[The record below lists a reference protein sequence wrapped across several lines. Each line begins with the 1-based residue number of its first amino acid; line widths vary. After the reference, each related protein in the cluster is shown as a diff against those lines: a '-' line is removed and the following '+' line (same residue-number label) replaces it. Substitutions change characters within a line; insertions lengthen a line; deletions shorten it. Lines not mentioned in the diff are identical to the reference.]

1 MLDGRDWDAREHEQI
16 AQRQRAFQTGVF
28 LCMMLL
34 MMDVRDPRAVQ
45 EEALRRAR
53 AEAEEAA
60 LRRQAA
66 PTWLDNEIVGEGST
80 QNVTGL
86 YRGGWVYNTHNSST
100 GPGGHEGRAALQMD
114 MFRVASI
121 EKVSVVRAMV
131 QLAAPPGAG
140 RSGDVLASA
149 FGVYFH
155 GSRRV
160 ALLGNVGEPSDDG
173 VDLRKRANA
182 TTDDDEE
189 EEDRPFLRR
198 NRTHRPHNRLRR
210 HYGDAQTGR
219 RLIARLANKHPF
231 VRAHLASNS
240 GSAAAL
246 SKTLTDVSQRR
257 LGEKQRTRLSSR
269 SLPDALFEGGS
280 YDLVVARLL
289 GKKEDKDKPVDQR
302 TTTTVVEDSEDRA
315 KLRVDPS
322 KTLKGYGQT
331 LWKNGECALEIDLV
345 ASDDK
350 KTRKSAPSKN
360 APYVTELIG
369 SVRAPSC
376 GFSLTVNAS
385 ATRVDWRAADDQ
397 ASWYSSLMTFVC
409 VWQIYALFKQ
419 LHFCRTQAVALR
431 VSLVSLGMQ
440 ALWDAVLCV
449 ANLLLCAAV
458 PQLFSTFTTVAFLEL
473 IVFCVIEM
481 RYLLL
486 VWQAHDPQRNWDA
499 AGWVQL
505 RRELA
510 TVHAHFYVALAVVL
524 LVLYASRDEPS
535 LILLAAS
542 SYWVPQIIRN
552 IKTNARE
559 PVCDHYL
566 YGMSVSRLLLPAY
579 LLLVQDALPRVLM
592 VPSPSAITPSQRLKV
607 FVSLVVWQA
616 IQVGLLK
623 LQRLKGAR
631 CFVPDY
637 LVPKPYDY
645 QRDPAHIL
653 RAAGADGPECA
664 ICMGPVNA
672 VTGEFMVTPCDH
684 MFHEICLRQWMD
696 LKMECP
702 VCRAALPPTP
712 NDDEEGVGEP
722 ADSAV

>member
-28 LCMMLL
+28 LCMLLL
-34 MMDVRDPRAVQ
+34 MTDVRDPRAVQ

-66 PTWLDNEIVGEGST
+66 PTWIDGEIVGDGST

-86 YRGGWVYNTHNSST
+86 YRGGWVYDTHNSST

-173 VDLRKRANA
+173 VDLRKRANS
-182 TTDDDEE
+182 TNDEEE

-198 NRTHRPHNRLRR
+198 NRTHRLHPRMRR

-219 RLIARLANKHPF
+219 KLIARLAHKHPF

-246 SKTLTDVSQRR
+246 SKTLTDVQRR
-257 LGEKQRTRLSSR
+257 LESKQRTRLSTR
-269 SLPDALFEGGS
+269 SLPDSLFEGGS

-289 GKKEDKDKPVDQR
+289 GKKEDKDRPMDAAV
-302 TTTTVVEDSEDRA
+302 TSTVVEDSEDRA

-322 KTLKGYGQT
+322 KTLKGYNT

-385 ATRVDWRAADDQ
+385 ATRVDWRAAEDQ

-552 IKTNARE
+552 VKTNARE

-566 YGMSVSRLLLPAY
+566 YGMAISRLLLPAY

-592 VPSPSAITPSQRLKV
+592 VPSTNAITPSARLKV
-607 FVSLVVWQA
+607 FVSLVVWQVV
-616 IQVGLLK
+616 QVALLK

-653 RAAGADGPECA
+653 RAAGAEGPECA

-702 VCRAALPPTP
+702 VCRAALPPTAT
-712 NDDEEGVGEP
+712 DEDEGVGEP
-722 ADSAV
+722 ADPAV

>member
-1 MLDGRDWDAREHEQI
+1 M
-16 AQRQRAFQTGVF
+16 
-28 LCMMLL
+28 
-34 MMDVRDPRAVQ
+34 
-45 EEALRRAR
+45 
-53 AEAEEAA
+53 
-60 LRRQAA
+60 
-66 PTWLDNEIVGEGST
+66 
-80 QNVTGL
+80 
-86 YRGGWVYNTHNSST
+86 
-100 GPGGHEGRAALQMD
+100 
-114 MFRVASI
+114 
-121 EKVSVVRAMV
+121 
-131 QLAAPPGAG
+131 
-140 RSGDVLASA
+140 
-149 FGVYFH
+149 
-155 GSRRV
+155 
-160 ALLGNVGEPSDDG
+160 
-173 VDLRKRANA
+173 
-182 TTDDDEE
+182 
-189 EEDRPFLRR
+189 
-198 NRTHRPHNRLRR
+198 
-210 HYGDAQTGR
+210 
-219 RLIARLANKHPF
+219 
-231 VRAHLASNS
+231 
-240 GSAAAL
+240 
-246 SKTLTDVSQRR
+246 
-257 LGEKQRTRLSSR
+257 
-269 SLPDALFEGGS
+269 
-280 YDLVVARLL
+280 VVARLL
-289 GKKEDKDKPVDQR
+289 GKKEDKDRPMDAAV
-302 TTTTVVEDSEDRA
+302 TSTVVEDTEDRA

-350 KTRKSAPSKN
+350 KTRKNAPSKN

-385 ATRVDWRAADDQ
+385 ATRVDWRAAEDQ

-552 IKTNARE
+552 VKTNARE

-592 VPSPSAITPSQRLKV
+592 VPSTNAITPSQRLKV
-607 FVSLVVWQA
+607 FVSLVAWQA
-616 IQVGLLK
+616 IQVALLK
-623 LQRLKGAR
+623 LQRIKGAR

-653 RAAGADGPECA
+653 RAAGAEGPECA

-712 NDDEEGVGEP
+712 TDEDEGGGDGPVG
-722 ADSAV
+722 DGAV

>member
-1 MLDGRDWDAREHEQI
+1 
-16 AQRQRAFQTGVF
+16 

-182 TTDDDEE
+182 THDDDDDEAE

-210 HYGDAQTGR
+210 HYDAQTGR

-246 SKTLTDVSQRR
+246 SKTLTDVTSRR
-257 LGEKQRTRLSSR
+257 LGEKQRTRLSTR
-269 SLPDALFEGGS
+269 SLPDSLFEGGS

-289 GKKEDKDKPVDQR
+289 GKKEDKDRPMDAAV
-302 TTTTVVEDSEDRA
+302 TSTVVEDTEDRA

-385 ATRVDWRAADDQ
+385 ATRVDWRAAEDQ

-552 IKTNARE
+552 VKTNARE

-566 YGMSVSRLLLPAY
+566 YGMAVSRLLLPAY

-607 FVSLVVWQA
+607 FLSLVVWQA

-623 LQRLKGAR
+623 LQRIKGAR

>member
-28 LCMMLL
+28 LCMLLL
-34 MMDVRDPRAVQ
+34 MTDVRDPRAVQ

-66 PTWLDNEIVGEGST
+66 PTWIDGEIIGDGST

-86 YRGGWVYNTHNSST
+86 YRGGWVYDTHNSST

-182 TTDDDEE
+182 TTDDDEA
-189 EEDRPFLRR
+189 DRPFLRR
-198 NRTHRPHNRLRR
+198 NRTHRLHPRMRR

-219 RLIARLANKHPF
+219 RLIARLAHKHPF

-246 SKTLTDVSQRR
+246 SKTLTDVQRR
-257 LGEKQRTRLSSR
+257 LESKQRTRLSTR
-269 SLPDALFEGGS
+269 SLPDSLFEGGS

-289 GKKEDKDKPVDQR
+289 GKKEDKDRPMDAAV
-302 TTTTVVEDSEDRA
+302 TSTVVEDTEERA

-322 KTLKGYGQT
+322 KTLKGYNT

-385 ATRVDWRAADDQ
+385 ATRVDWRAAEDQ

-552 IKTNARE
+552 VKTNARE

-566 YGMSVSRLLLPAY
+566 YGMAISRLLLPAY

-592 VPSPSAITPSQRLKV
+592 VPSTNAITPSQRLKV

-616 IQVGLLK
+616 IQVALLK

-712 NDDEEGVGEP
+712 NDEDEGGGEGPVG
-722 ADSAV
+722 DGAV